1 MGFPAAV
8 SKFVSKYNS
17 MGDYETTRRM
27 LRAGMS
33 MMLVTGIIAF
43 SILYLSARFCRDGPW
58 RNRKQRADA

>member
-43 SILYLSARFCRDGPW
+43 SILYLSARFLRRWPSAEQKTTG
-58 RNRKQRADA
+58 